1 MEDKLREM
9 IKEMNPLSLA
19 ETMELVAATEEDSEE
34 SKEIK
39 GFLKKFT
46 KLKVKEAKEM
56 KKELEGLNIV
66 KLKGEHIIK
75 IIDILPE
82 DAADLNKILVDVSL
96 DEDEN
101 KKILEVVKK
110 YK

>member
-1 MEDKLREM
+1 M
-9 IKEMNPLSLA
+9 IKEMTPLSLA
-19 ETMELVAATEEDSEE
+19 ETMELVDTTGEDSEE
-34 SKEIK
+34 SKEVK

-46 KLKVKEAKEM
+46 KLKVNKAKEM
-56 KKELEGLNIV
+56 EKELKELNMV
-66 KLKGEHIIK
+66 KLKEEHIIK

-96 DEDEN
+96 DEDES